1 MDNKISNKVKW
12 SYAIGGF
19 GKDAMFA
26 MSTIMLFYFN
36 VYLGISSA
44 FLGVMM
50 LVVRAWDAVNDPM
63 MGTIVEKTKTRWG
76 KFRPWILIGSILNG
90 VVLVLM
96 FANPNFQNSAT
107 LKLIYVTSIYT
118 LWGMTYTLMDIPFWS
133 MIPTLSSKQ
142 KEREDVTVLTRLMT
156 TLGYFVI
163 AGGFYIIAGALGGAE
178 DTATDIPEMLNGAF
192 YLSIIVAVVFI
203 ITEFVTV
210 RNVKEVIIVQEEKK
224 TLPEMVRLLKKN
236 DQLLVVMIV
245 VLIINF
251 TLYITSG
258 MAIYYVTY
266 TIGNQD
272 LYLPFIA
279 VGGIGQILGTV
290 LYTPLRNK
298 FRRKKIYNISILAQL
313 AAFIL
318 LFINAFFLKSN
329 VILLFVFAVP
339 IFVGQGVFM
348 VLQTVLLSDTVEY
361 GQLKLGKRSEAIAF
375 SVQTFVVKLAM
386 GLSLGVIGVGLSIIG
401 FKQPIV
407 NSEIDITIFDQTAS
421 TLQGMNY
428 IMFILPIFGLLLGRY
443 IFNKKH
449 IIDEEKYNEIV
460 TELNKRGELNGENTI

>member
-1 MDNKISNKVKW
+1 MEKISNKVKW
-12 SYAIGGF
+12 TFAIGGL

-50 LVVRAWDAVNDPM
+50 MIVRAWDAVNDPM
-63 MGTIVEKTKTRWG
+63 MGTVVEKTKTRWG
-76 KFRPWILIGSILNG
+76 KFRPWILIGAILNG
-90 VVLVLM
+90 IVLVLM
-96 FANPNFQNSAT
+96 FANPDFQNNTT
-107 LKLIYVTSIYT
+107 LKLVYVTSIYT

-156 TLGYFVI
+156 TLGYFII
-163 AGGFYIIAGALGGAE
+163 AGGFYIIAGALGGAT
-178 DTATDIPEMLNGAF
+178 DTTTDIPAMLDGAF

-210 RNVKEVIIVQEEKK
+210 RNVKEAIAVDEEKK
-224 TLPEMVRLLKKN
+224 TLKEMVRLLREN

-245 VLIINF
+245 VLVINF

-258 MAIYYVTY
+258 MAIYYITY
-266 TIGNQD
+266 SIGNQD

-279 VGGIGQILGTV
+279 VGGVGQILGTV
-290 LYTPLRNK
+290 LFTPLRNK
-298 FRRKKIYNISILAQL
+298 FKRKSIYNIAILAQL
-313 AAFIL
+313 AAFVL
-318 LFINAFFLKSN
+318 LFVNAFFLSSN
-329 VILLFVFAVP
+329 VILLFVFALP
-339 IFVGQGVFM
+339 IFIGQGVFM

-361 GQLKLGKRSEAIAF
+361 GQLKLGNRSEAIAF

-386 GLSLGVIGVGLSIIG
+386 GLSLGVIGVGLAVIG
-401 FKQPIV
+401 FKQPLVHSQANI
-407 NSEIDITIFDQTAS
+407 EIFEQSAA

-428 IMFILPIFGLLLGRY
+428 IMFILPIFGLLIGRY

-449 IIDEEKYNEIV
+449 IIDEEKYQEIV
-460 TELNKRGELNGENTI
+460 AELNKRGELNGENSN

>member
-1 MDNKISNKVKW
+1 MEKISNKVKW
-12 SYAIGGF
+12 SFAIGGL

-50 LVVRAWDAVNDPM
+50 MIVRAWDAVNDPM
-63 MGTIVEKTKTRWG
+63 MGTVVEKTKTRWG
-76 KFRPWILIGSILNG
+76 KFRPWILIGAILNG
-90 VVLVLM
+90 IVLVLM
-96 FANPNFQNSAT
+96 FANPDFQNNTT
-107 LKLIYVTSIYT
+107 LKLVYVTSIYT

-156 TLGYFVI
+156 TLGYFII
-163 AGGFYIIAGALGGAE
+163 AGGFYIIAGALGGAT
-178 DTATDIPEMLNGAF
+178 DTTTDIPAMLDGAF

-210 RNVKEVIIVQEEKK
+210 RNVKEAIAVDEEKK
-224 TLPEMVRLLKKN
+224 TLKEMVRLLREN

-245 VLIINF
+245 VLVINF

-258 MAIYYVTY
+258 MAIYYITY
-266 TIGNQD
+266 SIGNQD

-279 VGGIGQILGTV
+279 VGGVGQILGTV
-290 LYTPLRNK
+290 LFTPLRNK
-298 FRRKKIYNISILAQL
+298 FKRKSIYNIAILAQL
-313 AAFIL
+313 AAFVL
-318 LFINAFFLKSN
+318 LFVNAFFLSSN
-329 VILLFVFAVP
+329 VILLFVFALP
-339 IFVGQGVFM
+339 IFIGQGVFM

-361 GQLKLGKRSEAIAF
+361 GQLKLGNRSEAIAF

-386 GLSLGVIGVGLSIIG
+386 GLSLGVIGVGLAVIG
-401 FKQPIV
+401 FKQPLVHSQANI
-407 NSEIDITIFDQTAS
+407 EIFEQSAA

-428 IMFILPIFGLLLGRY
+428 IMFILPIFGLLIGRY

-449 IIDEEKYNEIV
+449 IIDEEKYQEIV
-460 TELNKRGELNGENTI
+460 AELNKRGELNGENSN